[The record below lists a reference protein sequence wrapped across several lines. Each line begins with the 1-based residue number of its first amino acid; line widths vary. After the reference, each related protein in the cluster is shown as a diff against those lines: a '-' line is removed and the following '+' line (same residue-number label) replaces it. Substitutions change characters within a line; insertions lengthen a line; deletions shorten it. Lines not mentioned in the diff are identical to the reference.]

1 MSGDGGPASATAGG
15 RGTLPSGEAAAT
27 ASARAD
33 VLHRIRRALGP
44 DRTAPAAVTRDY
56 RVTDGRSAGDPGLL
70 DLLVDRVE
78 DYRATVLRCSEAEL
92 GRTVV
97 AALDQGLGP
106 GWAPQD
112 VVVAPGFPGEWR
124 PQGCDV
130 DDHRPAVELAERAA
144 AVTAVAVAIAET
156 GTLVLDG
163 SPSCGRRALSLLPDC
178 LVCVVLAAQV
188 SGSVPEALARLDPLR
203 PLTLVSGPS
212 ATSDIELQRVEGVHG
227 PRTLMV
233 VLAG

>member
-1 MSGDGGPASATAGG
+1 MTG
-15 RGTLPSGEAAAT
+15 
-27 ASARAD
+27 SARED
-33 VLHRIRRALGP
+33 VLGRIRQALGP
-44 DRTAPAAVTRDY
+44 DRTTPAEVARDY
-56 RVTDGRSAGDPGLL
+56 RLADGRPPGDPALL

-78 DYRATVLRCSEAEL
+78 DYRATVLRCGAGEI
-92 GRTVV
+92 GVTVA
-97 AALDQGLGP
+97 AALDQGLGA
-106 GWAPQD
+106 GWAAGD
-112 VVVAPGFPGEWR
+112 VVVAPGLPAEWR
-124 PQGCDV
+124 PAGSDV
-130 DDHRPAVELAERAA
+130 DDDRPPVQLAARSA

-163 SPSCGRRALSLLPDC
+163 SPACGRRALSLLPDC
-178 LVCVVLAAQV
+178 LVCVVLADQV
-188 SGSVPEALARLDPLR
+188 TGSVPEALARLDPLR